1 MCGCS
6 ICSSTVIVWSTR
18 YFCFSNFF
26 FFKMKYQK
34 IFIIGIIII
43 CLWKMDLPRLSAAEW
58 MK

>member
-1 MCGCS
+1 
-6 ICSSTVIVWSTR
+6 
-18 YFCFSNFF
+18 
-26 FFKMKYQK
+26 MKYQK